1 MSGGKHDE
9 STLQALS
16 PRDVAGWLRMRG
28 FEHDRPYG
36 EYGDVFA
43 RTVDGVSQE
52 LILPTSPQT
61 RDFGR
66 RMSEFVN
73 DLSDYEDRSPAEVLT
88 DLTMAPFDV
97 IKVRS
102 PDADDYGSVRLA
114 AGIDLHGEAW
124 NLVLAAA
131 NAAASPFP
139 RRSWR
144 GRRFDEVTSYLEN
157 VRLGQSQRGSFIL
170 TVLSPWD
177 FVPGNQPSLDL
188 ADTTFGRRVTRSLA
202 SALNATEVAI
212 RQSIAG
218 GTRPLLEAYRFGVSS
233 NLCLAL
239 AKLAREGEGIDVS
252 IDWSPAQPEARD
264 IYFKLKRED
273 SSILTEA
280 AKELSR
286 QEAEPEFMIE
296 GLVTGI
302 SEPADRFNGSAVLET
317 ILGGAVRKVRIDFSV
332 EDRPTIFDAFEAK
345 RWVRVVGEL
354 RREGHRLSLLNP
366 RDIALIF
373 AEDADSDALDPS
385 DFTRA

>member
-1 MSGGKHDE
+1 MNTGKYDE
-9 STLQALS
+9 SALKALS

-28 FEHDRPYG
+28 FAHRGPYG
-36 EYGDVFA
+36 EFGDIFE
-43 RTVDGVSQE
+43 RTVDGEAQE
-52 LILPTSPQT
+52 LILPTFPQS

-66 RMSEFVN
+66 RMSELVS
-73 DLSDYEDRSPAEVLT
+73 DLSDYVDQSPGDLLT

-97 IKVRS
+97 VKVRS
-102 PDADDYGSVRLA
+102 SDADDYGSVRLA

-131 NAAASPFP
+131 NAAASPLP

-188 ADTTFGRRVTRSLA
+188 ADITFGRRVTRSLA
-202 SALNATEVAI
+202 AALNATEVAI
-212 RQSIAG
+212 RQSVAA
-218 GTRPLLEAYRFGVSS
+218 GTRPLLEAYRSGVSS
-233 NLCLAL
+233 NFCLAL

-252 IDWSPAQPEARD
+252 INWSPAQPESKD
-264 IYFKLKRED
+264 VSIQLKRED

-286 QEAEPEFMIE
+286 QEAEPDFTVE
-296 GLVTGI
+296 GVITGI
-302 SEPADRFNGSAVLET
+302 SEPADRFSGSVVLET
-317 ILGGAVRKVRIDFSV
+317 ILAGVVRKVRINFGA
-332 EDRPTIFDAFEAK
+332 EDRKTIFEAAQAK

-354 RREGHRLSLLNP
+354 SREGQRLSLANP
-366 RDIALIF
+366 RDIALIE
-373 AEDADSDALDPS
+373 AEEAGADP
-385 DFTRA
+385 